1 MVAPDVVTIRGRAER
16 SEEMPTDRS
25 WLRPLAGLAVLAVLV
40 WRIGGD
46 AFVDGLRHVD
56 LRSVAA
62 AAAIAVV
69 TTVCGAWRWVLVAR
83 GLGSELPLRS
93 AVAACYRSQ
102 FLNVTLPGGV
112 LGDVHRGVR
121 HGRDDGDVGRGLRS
135 VVWERSAGQVV
146 LLGLTVGAVLLL
158 PSPLPSLLSVLPS
171 DGSVVAPV
179 LLVAV
184 AGIVAIAIAATCVAW
199 RRRSGRT
206 RSGRSGPLRRVSW
219 VVVADVRHGLLGRH
233 TWPGVV
239 VVSAVVVVGHVTTF
253 VLAARS
259 AGVEAPV
266 ADLVPLALVVLVA
279 MAVPLNVAG
288 WGPREG
294 AAAWVFGVAGLG
306 AAGGVA
312 TAVVY
317 GVMSFVA
324 ALPGAA
330 LLVASRRGSPG
341 APTVLAPEGAVG
353 G

>member
-1 MVAPDVVTIRGRAER
+1 MQR
-16 SEEMPTDRS
+16 DRS
-25 WLRPLAGLAVLAVLV
+25 WLRPLAGLVILGVLV
-40 WRIGGD
+40 WRIGGG
-46 AFVDGLRHVD
+46 AFVDGLRHID
-56 LRSVAA
+56 ARSVAA

-83 GLGSELPLRS
+83 GLGSELSLRS

-121 HGRDDGDVGRGLRS
+121 HGRDGGDVGRGVRS

-146 LLGLTVGAVLLL
+146 LLGLTLGAVLLL
-158 PSPLPSLLSVLPS
+158 PSRLQPVGSPVATMVLVA
-171 DGSVVAPV
+171 GTAALVGVVA
-179 LLVAV
+179 
-184 AGIVAIAIAATCVAW
+184 T
-199 RRRSGRT
+199 RRSRTGRT
-206 RSGRSGPLRRVSW
+206 PAVRPEPLAQVSRVLR
-219 VVVADVRHGLLGRH
+219 VAVADVRHGLLGRH

-239 VVSAVVVVGHVTTF
+239 VVSAFVVAGHVATF

-266 ADLVPLALVVLVA
+266 ADLVPLALIVLVA
-279 MAVPLNVAG
+279 MALPLNVAG

-294 AAAWVFGVAGLG
+294 VAAWVFGVAGLG
-306 AAGGVA
+306 VAGGVA

-330 LLVASRRGSPG
+330 LLVVSRRG
-341 APTVLAPEGAVG
+341 APRTPTALPPEGAVRG
-353 G
+353 

>member
-1 MVAPDVVTIRGRAER
+1 MQR
-16 SEEMPTDRS
+16 DRS
-25 WLRPLAGLAVLAVLV
+25 WLRPLAGLVILGVLV
-40 WRIGGD
+40 WRIGGG

-56 LRSVAA
+56 ARSVAA

-83 GLGSELPLRS
+83 GLGSELSLRS

-121 HGRDDGDVGRGLRS
+121 HGRDGGDVGRGVRS

-146 LLGLTVGAVLLL
+146 LLGLTLGAVLLL
-158 PSPLPSLLSVLPS
+158 PSRLQPGGSPVATMVLVA
-171 DGSVVAPV
+171 GTAALVGVVA
-179 LLVAV
+179 
-184 AGIVAIAIAATCVAW
+184 TR

-206 RSGRSGPLRRVSW
+206 PAVPPGPLAQVSRVLR
-219 VVVADVRHGLLGRH
+219 VAVADVRHGLLGRH

-239 VVSAVVVVGHVTTF
+239 VVSALVVVGHVATF

-279 MAVPLNVAG
+279 MALPLNVAG

-294 AAAWVFGVAGLG
+294 VAAWVFGVAGLG
-306 AAGGVA
+306 VAGGVA

-330 LLVASRRGSPG
+330 LLVVSRRGSPRTPS
-341 APTVLAPEGAVG
+341 ALPPEGAVRG
-353 G
+353 

>member
-1 MVAPDVVTIRGRAER
+1 MQR
-16 SEEMPTDRS
+16 DRS
-25 WLRPLAGLAVLAVLV
+25 WLRPLAGLVILGVLV
-40 WRIGGD
+40 WRIGGG
-46 AFVDGLRHVD
+46 AFVDGLHHVD
-56 LRSVAA
+56 ARSVAA

-83 GLGSELPLRS
+83 GLGAELSLPS

-112 LGDVHRGVR
+112 FGDVHRGVR
-121 HGRDDGDVGRGLRS
+121 HGRDGGDVGRGVRS

-146 LLGLTVGAVLLL
+146 LLGLTLAAVLLV
-158 PSPLPSLLSVLPS
+158 PSRLQPVGSPMASVATVVLVALTAALV
-171 DGSVVAPV
+171 GVVAP
-179 LLVAV
+179 
-184 AGIVAIAIAATCVAW
+184 W

-206 RSGRSGPLRRVSW
+206 PAVRPEPLARVSRGLR
-219 VVVADVRHGLLGRH
+219 VAAADVRHGLLGRH

-239 VVSAVVVVGHVTTF
+239 VVSALVVVGHVATF

-279 MAVPLNVAG
+279 MALPLNVAG

-294 AAAWVFGVAGLG
+294 VAAWVFGVAGLG
-306 AAGGVA
+306 VAGGVA

-330 LLVASRRGSPG
+330 LLVVSRRGGPRT
-341 APTVLAPEGAVG
+341 PTGLTPEGAARG
-353 G
+353 

>member
-1 MVAPDVVTIRGRAER
+1 MQRDRA
-16 SEEMPTDRS
+16 
-25 WLRPLAGLAVLAVLV
+25 WLRPLAGLVILGVLV
-40 WRIGGD
+40 WRVGGG

-56 LRSVAA
+56 ARSVAA

-69 TTVCGAWRWVLVAR
+69 TTICGAWRWVLVAR
-83 GLGSELPLRS
+83 GLGSELSLRA

-121 HGRDDGDVGRGLRS
+121 HGRDGGDVGRGVRS

-146 LLGLTVGAVLLL
+146 LLGLTLGAVLLL
-158 PSPLPSLLSVLPS
+158 PSRLQPV
-171 DGSVVAPV
+171 GSPVATTV
-179 LLVAV
+179 LVAV
-184 AGIVAIAIAATCVAW
+184 TAALLGVVVT
-199 RRRSGRT
+199 RRLGSGRAPAV
-206 RSGRSGPLRRVSW
+206 RPGPLAWVSQVLRV
-219 VVVADVRHGLLGRH
+219 AAGDVRHGLLGRH

-239 VVSAVVVVGHVTTF
+239 VVSALVVVGHVATF

-266 ADLVPLALVVLVA
+266 GDLVPLALVVLVA
-279 MAVPLNVAG
+279 MALPLNVAG

-294 AAAWVFGVAGLG
+294 VAAWVFGMSGLG
-306 AAGGVA
+306 VAGGVA

-330 LLVASRRGSPG
+330 LLVVSRRGGSRT
-341 APTVLAPEGAVG
+341 PTEPTPEGAVRG
-353 G
+353 

>member
-1 MVAPDVVTIRGRAER
+1 MRP
-16 SEEMPTDRS
+16 DRS
-25 WLRPLAGLAVLAVLV
+25 WLRPVAGLAILGVLV
-40 WRIGGD
+40 WRIGGE

-56 LRSVAA
+56 AWSVAA

-69 TTVCGAWRWVLVAR
+69 TTVCAAWRWVLVSR
-83 GLGSELPLRS
+83 GLGTELSLRS

-121 HGRDDGDVGRGLRS
+121 HGRRGGDLGRGLRS
-135 VVWERSAGQVV
+135 VVWERAAGQVV
-146 LLGLTVGAVLLL
+146 LVVLTVGAVLLL
-158 PSPLPSLLSVLPS
+158 PSPASSLPEGESPLPT
-171 DGSVVAPV
+171 V
-179 LLVAV
+179 LLVAAALAVV
-184 AGIVAIAIAATCVAW
+184 AALAAVVA
-199 RRRSGRT
+199 RG
-206 RSGRSGPLRRVSW
+206 RRVSGKRPT
-219 VVVADVRHGLLGRH
+219 VRVARDARVPRVSRAGQVAVADLRAGLLGRH

-239 VVSAVVVVGHVTTF
+239 AVSTVVVVGHVATF

-259 AGVEAPV
+259 AGVTASV
-266 ADLVPLALVVLVA
+266 GDLVPLALVVLVA

-294 AAAWVFGVAGLG
+294 VAAWAFGVAGLG
-306 AAGGVA
+306 VAGGVG

-330 LLVASRRGSPG
+330 LLVTSRRETHRATGV
-341 APTVLAPEGAVG
+341 AAEGAVSG
-353 G
+353 

>member
-1 MVAPDVVTIRGRAER
+1 MRR
-16 SEEMPTDRS
+16 DRS
-25 WLRPLAGLAVLAVLV
+25 WLRPVSGLAILGVLV

-46 AFVDGLRHVD
+46 AFVDGLHHVD
-56 LRSVAA
+56 ARSVAA

-83 GLGSELPLRS
+83 GLGSELSLGS

-121 HGRDDGDVGRGLRS
+121 HGRDGGDVGRGLRS
-135 VVWERSAGQVV
+135 VLWERSAGQAV
-146 LLGLTVGAVLLL
+146 LLALTLAAVLLL
-158 PSPLPSLLSVLPS
+158 PSRLPSPLSVLPS
-171 DGSVVAPV
+171 VGLPAATV
-179 LLVAV
+179 LLAAV
-184 AGIVAIAIAATCVAW
+184 AAVAAIAVALRQVAW
-199 RRRSGRT
+199 ARRRSGHAT
-206 RSGRSGPLRRVSW
+206 AVPPGPLGPFGPPGLRGSLARVAR
-219 VVVADVRHGLLGRH
+219 VAVADVRHGLLGRH
-233 TWPGVV
+233 TWAGVV
-239 VVSAVVVVGHVTTF
+239 VVSAVVVVGHVATF
-253 VLAARS
+253 VLAARA
-259 AGVEAPV
+259 AGVEASV
-266 ADLVPLALVVLVA
+266 GDLVPLALVVLVA

-294 AAAWVFGVAGLG
+294 VAAWVFGVAGLG
-306 AAGGVA
+306 VAGGVA

-330 LLVASRRGSPG
+330 LLVVARRGRRRTPAG
-341 APTVLAPEGAVG
+341 LAPEGAVG

>member
-1 MVAPDVVTIRGRAER
+1 MQR
-16 SEEMPTDRS
+16 DRS
-25 WLRPLAGLAVLAVLV
+25 WLRPLAGLVILGVLV
-40 WRIGGD
+40 WRIGGG
-46 AFVDGLRHVD
+46 AFVDGLRQVD
-56 LRSVAA
+56 ARSVAA

-83 GLGSELPLRS
+83 GLGTELSLRA

-121 HGRDDGDVGRGLRS
+121 HGRDGGDVGRGVRS

-146 LLGLTVGAVLLL
+146 LLGLTLGAVLLL
-158 PSPLPSLLSVLPS
+158 PSRLQPV
-171 DGSVVAPV
+171 GSPVATVV
-179 LLVAV
+179 LVA
-184 AGIVAIAIAATCVAW
+184 GTAALVGFGAAW
-199 RRRSGRT
+199 RRRSDRT
-206 RSGRSGPLRRVSW
+206 PPEPFAGASRGLRIAA
-219 VVVADVRHGLLGRH
+219 ADVRHGLLGRH

-239 VVSAVVVVGHVTTF
+239 VVSALVVVGHVATF

-266 ADLVPLALVVLVA
+266 SDLVPLALVVLVA
-279 MAVPLNVAG
+279 MALPLNVAG

-294 AAAWVFGVAGLG
+294 VAAWVFGVAGLG
-306 AAGGVA
+306 VAGGVA

-330 LLVASRRGSPG
+330 LLVVSRRGGPRT
-341 APTVLAPEGAVG
+341 PTGLTPEGAVRG
-353 G
+353 